1 MLASLSFLLSLKQET
16 LLIPRMFTVYTFMMD
31 NEKRRVEEVEKKMK
45 NNNEVEE
52 RNTNNLQHS
61 SSSINRNWNAGLKI
75 HEIQPGINVMADHQ
89 RNMGDGGATKSR

>member
-1 MLASLSFLLSLKQET
+1 MLASLSFFLSLKQET

-31 NEKRRVEEVEKKMK
+31 NEKRRVEEVEKKRK
-45 NNNEVEE
+45 NNNEE
-52 RNTNNLQHS
+52 RNTNNVQHSNS

-75 HEIQPGINVMADHQ
+75 HEIQPGINVMAEHQ

>member
-75 HEIQPGINVMADHQ
+75 HEIQPGINVMAEHQ

>member
-16 LLIPRMFTVYTFMMD
+16 LLVPRMFTVYTFMMD
-31 NEKRRVEEVEKKMK
+31 NEKRRVEEVEKKRK
-45 NNNEVEE
+45 NNNEE
-52 RNTNNLQHS
+52 RNTNNVQHS

-89 RNMGDGGATKSR
+89 RNMGNGGATKSR

>member
-16 LLIPRMFTVYTFMMD
+16 LLVPRMFTVYTFMMD
-31 NEKRRVEEVEKKMK
+31 NEKRRVEEVEKKRK
-45 NNNEVEE
+45 NNNEE
-52 RNTNNLQHS
+52 RNTNNLQQSS

-75 HEIQPGINVMADHQ
+75 HEIQPGINVMAEHQ

>member
-16 LLIPRMFTVYTFMMD
+16 LLVPRMFTVYTFMMD
-31 NEKRRVEEVEKKMK
+31 NEKRRVEEVEKKRK

-52 RNTNNLQHS
+52 MNTNNLQHS

-75 HEIQPGINVMADHQ
+75 HEIQPGINVMAEHQ

>member
-1 MLASLSFLLSLKQET
+1 M
-16 LLIPRMFTVYTFMMD
+16 LIPRMFTVYTFMMD

-75 HEIQPGINVMADHQ
+75 HEIQPGINVMAEHQ

>member
-31 NEKRRVEEVEKKMK
+31 NEKRRVEEVEKKRK

-75 HEIQPGINVMADHQ
+75 HEIQPGINVMAEHQ

>member
-1 MLASLSFLLSLKQET
+1 M
-16 LLIPRMFTVYTFMMD
+16 LIPRMFTVYTFMMD
-31 NEKRRVEEVEKKMK
+31 NEKRRVEEVEKKRK

-61 SSSINRNWNAGLKI
+61 SSSINRNWNAGHKI
-75 HEIQPGINVMADHQ
+75 HEIQPGINVMAEHQ

>member
-16 LLIPRMFTVYTFMMD
+16 LLVPRMFTVYTFMMD

-75 HEIQPGINVMADHQ
+75 HEIQPGINVMAEHQ

>member
-16 LLIPRMFTVYTFMMD
+16 LLVPRMFTVYTFMMD
-31 NEKRRVEEVEKKMK
+31 NEKRRVEEVEKKRK
-45 NNNEVEE
+45 NNNEE
-52 RNTNNLQHS
+52 RNTSNVQHS

-75 HEIQPGINVMADHQ
+75 HEIQPGINVMAEHQ

>member
-31 NEKRRVEEVEKKMK
+31 NEKRRVEEVEKKRK
-45 NNNEVEE
+45 NNNEE
-52 RNTNNLQHS
+52 RNTNNLQQSS

-75 HEIQPGINVMADHQ
+75 HEIQPGINVMAEHQ

>member
-31 NEKRRVEEVEKKMK
+31 NEKRRVEEVEKKRK
-45 NNNEVEE
+45 NNNEE
-52 RNTNNLQHS
+52 RNTNNLQQSS

-89 RNMGDGGATKSR
+89 RNMGNGGATKSR

>member
-16 LLIPRMFTVYTFMMD
+16 LLVPRMFTVYTFMMD
-31 NEKRRVEEVEKKMK
+31 NEKRRVEEVEKKRK
-45 NNNEVEE
+45 NNNEE

-75 HEIQPGINVMADHQ
+75 HEIQPGINVMAEHQ
-89 RNMGDGGATKSR
+89 RNMGDGAATKSR

>member
-16 LLIPRMFTVYTFMMD
+16 LLVPRMFTVYTFMMD
-31 NEKRRVEEVEKKMK
+31 NEKRRVEEVEKKRK
-45 NNNEVEE
+45 NNNEE

-75 HEIQPGINVMADHQ
+75 HEIQPGINVMAEHQ

>member
-16 LLIPRMFTVYTFMMD
+16 LLVPRMFTVYTFMMD

-75 HEIQPGINVMADHQ
+75 HEIQPGINVMAEHQ
-89 RNMGDGGATKSR
+89 RNMGDNGVTKSR

>member
-31 NEKRRVEEVEKKMK
+31 NEKRRVEEVEKKRK
-45 NNNEVEE
+45 NNNEE
-52 RNTNNLQHS
+52 RNTNNVQHS
-61 SSSINRNWNAGLKI
+61 SSSINRNWNKI
-75 HEIQPGINVMADHQ
+75 HEIQPGINVMAEHQ